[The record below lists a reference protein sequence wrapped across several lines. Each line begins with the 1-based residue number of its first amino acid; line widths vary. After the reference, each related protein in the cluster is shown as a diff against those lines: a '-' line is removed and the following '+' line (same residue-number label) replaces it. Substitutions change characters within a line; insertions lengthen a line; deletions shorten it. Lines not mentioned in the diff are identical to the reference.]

1 MNLATYTDSL
11 CQSSTY
17 SIVVQGTVG
26 VCAKNSAGVQTTF
39 ISADTASSPTSAP
52 TVFLDGYIAFNY
64 YRSDRGVVYCK
75 GAFVYADTYKL
86 NTCNAVS
93 FSYGGYSFKSVMV
106 VATSTIQFTR
116 YYTDTKCQNLLE
128 IDAATYTAGV
138 CVDGG
143 TELSLIT
150 SISTKMSTDLTVP
163 RVTRT

>member
-1 MNLATYTDSL
+1 VNLAKYTDSL

-17 SIVVQGTVG
+17 TIVVQGTVG

-39 ISADTASSPTSAP
+39 ISADTASSPTPAP
-52 TVFLDGYIAFNY
+52 TVFLDGYMAFSY
-64 YRSDRGVVYCK
+64 YRSDRGVVFCG

-86 NTCNAVS
+86 NTCNAVA
-93 FSYGGYSFKSVMV
+93 FSYGGYGFKSVMI
-106 VATSTIQFTR
+106 VATSTTQFTR
-116 YYTDTKCQNLLE
+116 YYADTKCQNLVD

-138 CVDGG
+138 CVTGG
-143 TELSLIT
+143 TDLSLIT